1 MNQRI
6 YHGVI
11 DPIDMANAL
20 MSFFNR
26 GNWRVQRIGDS
37 DHLVVQIATRDQPMA
52 GGQTAMSVDI
62 QRMADGI
69 TVQIGQQAWLGVA
82 ASLGTSALALL
93 INPWNLLNRLDDIA
107 QDIENLQLTEE
118 VWKVVNDSAS
128 ALGTTQQ
135 LSERLKRVTCEYC
148 GSGNPVGAG
157 NCIACGAPMGAL
169 QPRTCLKCGYV
180 IRKNEITCPNCG
192 ARL

>member
-6 YHGVI
+6 YHGNI
-11 DPIDMANAL
+11 DPIDIANAL
-20 MSFFNR
+20 MSYFNR
-26 GNWRVQRIGDS
+26 GSWRVQRIGDS

-62 QRMADGI
+62 QRMADGVA
-69 TVQIGQQAWLGVA
+69 VQIGQQAWLGVA

-107 QDIENLQLTEE
+107 QDIENLQLTDE
-118 VWKVVNDSAS
+118 VWNVVNGSAN
-128 ALGTTQQ
+128 ALGATQQ

-148 GSGNPVGAG
+148 GTGNPVGAG
-157 NCIACGAPMGAL
+157 SCIACGAPMGVL
-169 QPRTCLKCGYV
+169 QPRTCLKCGFV
-180 IRKNEITCPNCG
+180 LRKNEVICPNCG

>member
-20 MSFFNR
+20 MSYFNR

-157 NCIACGAPMGAL
+157 NCVACGAPMGAL
-169 QPRTCLKCGYV
+169 QPRTCLKCGFV

>member
-107 QDIENLQLTEE
+107 QDIENLQLNEE

-169 QPRTCLKCGYV
+169 QPRTCLKCGFV